1 MFKENISMFLK
12 IVLECMKDLISANPK
27 IVYYF
32 ICCFSSFYSNK
43 DMKNL
48 LALTKIEE
56 TRRVQELNTN
66 NLYRKLVG

>member
-1 MFKENISMFLK
+1 MYKDNISKFLN
-12 IVLECMKDLISANPK
+12 IVLECMTLLVNSNPK

-32 ICCFSSFYSNK
+32 ICCFSIFYSNK
-43 DMKNL
+43 DMKKL